1 MKMLC
6 KYRNKRSIVSAAS
19 KPTGKLADL
28 IVFDGDIMLVPIKR
42 LDQIKPVL
50 TIVGGKIAY
59 ESPDL

>member
-1 MKMLC
+1 M
-6 KYRNKRSIVSAAS
+6 SAAS

-28 IVFDGDIMLVPIKR
+28 VVFDGDIMPVPIKR

>member
-6 KYRNKRSIVSAAS
+6 KYKNKRSIVSAAS
-19 KPTGKLADL
+19 KLADL
-28 IVFDGDIMLVPIKR
+28 VVFDGDIMPVPIKR
-42 LDQIKPVL
+42 LDQIQPVL